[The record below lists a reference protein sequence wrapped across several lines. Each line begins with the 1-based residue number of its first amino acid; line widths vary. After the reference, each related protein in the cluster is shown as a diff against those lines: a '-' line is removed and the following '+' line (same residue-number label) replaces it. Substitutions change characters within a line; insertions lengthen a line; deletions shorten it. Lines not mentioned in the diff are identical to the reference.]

1 MAPDQLQALADAEE
15 ADVTARY
22 DRRRRI
28 ASILDDAAK
37 RADAVS
43 RLEAW
48 LRYHQDPPQQ
58 AA

>member
-1 MAPDQLQALADAEE
+1 MAPEQLQALADAEE

-22 DRRRRI
+22 ERRRQI
-28 ASILDDAAK
+28 ADIVDDAAR

-48 LRYHQDPPQQ
+48 LRYHQEPPQ

>member
-22 DRRRRI
+22 QRRRRI
-28 ASILDDAAK
+28 AGILDDAAK

-48 LRYHQDPPQQ
+48 LRYHPEPPQQ

>member
-1 MAPDQLQALADAEE
+1 MAPEQQQALADAEE

-22 DRRRRI
+22 QRRRQI
-28 ASILDDAAK
+28 ADIVDDAAR

-48 LRYHQDPPQQ
+48 LRYQQERPQK

>member
-1 MAPDQLQALADAEE
+1 MAPEQLQALADAQE

-22 DRRRRI
+22 ERRRRI
-28 ASILDDAAK
+28 AGLVDDAAK
-37 RADAVS
+37 RAESVS

-48 LRYHQDPPQQ
+48 LRYHQEPPSK

>member
-1 MAPDQLQALADAEE
+1 MAPDKLQSLADAEE

-22 DRRRRI
+22 ERRRRI
-28 ASILDDAAK
+28 AGILDDAAK
-37 RADAVS
+37 RADAMS

-48 LRYHQDPPQQ
+48 LRYHQEPPQK

>member
-1 MAPDQLQALADAEE
+1 MAPEQLQALADAEE

-22 DRRRRI
+22 QRRRRI
-28 ASILDDAAK
+28 AGILDDAAK

-48 LRYHQDPPQQ
+48 LRYHPDPPQQ